1 VFPLVFFAVG
11 RGACLVLMLAC
22 VSFAFSMMFARVTIC
37 CFLGRHHEREPV
49 EGYGLELWK

>member
-1 VFPLVFFAVG
+1 
-11 RGACLVLMLAC
+11 LMLAC